1 LLQVE
6 FEGVKHEIR
15 RLQEDVELLHQQ
27 VEELTKLKQIAE
39 KQLEEA
45 LESLQ
50 VISANVA
57 LKTRLISCKQTLML
71 ESVSLQT
78 CNTCIDPYFT
88 VCRHV
93 YDTKNILFLLR
104 TL

>member
-1 LLQVE
+1 MLQVE
-6 FEGVKHEIR
+6 FEGAKHEIR

-50 VISANVA
+50 VMSANA
-57 LKTRLISCKQTLML
+57 YLENIS
-71 ESVSLQT
+71 
-78 CNTCIDPYFT
+78 P
-88 VCRHV
+88 
-93 YDTKNILFLLR
+93 
-104 TL
+104 

>member
-6 FEGVKHEIR
+6 FEGAKHEIR

-50 VISANVA
+50 VMSANA
-57 LKTRLISCKQTLML
+57 YL
-71 ESVSLQT
+71 
-78 CNTCIDPYFT
+78 
-88 VCRHV
+88 
-93 YDTKNILFLLR
+93 
-104 TL
+104 

>member
-1 LLQVE
+1 MLQVE

-57 LKTRLISCKQTLML
+57 LKIFLIKSYNICKYKFVML
-71 ESVSLQT
+71 ESFSPHT
-78 CNTCIDPYFT
+78 
-88 VCRHV
+88 
-93 YDTKNILFLLR
+93 
-104 TL
+104 

>member
-1 LLQVE
+1 LVQVE
-6 FEGVKHEIR
+6 FEGAKHEIR

-50 VISANVA
+50 VMSANA
-57 LKTRLISCKQTLML
+57 YLKVRSYSIIILIS
-71 ESVSLQT
+71 
-78 CNTCIDPYFT
+78 F
-88 VCRHV
+88 
-93 YDTKNILFLLR
+93 LFV
-104 TL
+104 

>member
-57 LKTRLISCKQTLML
+57 LKTHLISCIAF
-71 ESVSLQT
+71 VSRRL
-78 CNTCIDPYFT
+78 C
-88 VCRHV
+88 
-93 YDTKNILFLLR
+93 
-104 TL
+104 

>member
-6 FEGVKHEIR
+6 FEGAKHEIR

-50 VISANVA
+50 VMSANA
-57 LKTRLISCKQTLML
+57 YLENIS
-71 ESVSLQT
+71 
-78 CNTCIDPYFT
+78 P
-88 VCRHV
+88 
-93 YDTKNILFLLR
+93 
-104 TL
+104 

>member
-50 VISANVA
+50 VMSANVV
-57 LKTRLISCKQTLML
+57 LKIFIRFCDIYK
-71 ESVSLQT
+71 
-78 CNTCIDPYFT
+78 
-88 VCRHV
+88 
-93 YDTKNILFLLR
+93 
-104 TL
+104 

>member
-1 LLQVE
+1 MLQVE

-50 VISANVA
+50 VMSANVV
-57 LKTRLISCKQTLML
+57 LKIFIRFCDIYK
-71 ESVSLQT
+71 
-78 CNTCIDPYFT
+78 
-88 VCRHV
+88 
-93 YDTKNILFLLR
+93 
-104 TL
+104 

>member
-1 LLQVE
+1 MVQVE
-6 FEGVKHEIR
+6 FEGAKHEIR

-50 VISANVA
+50 VMSANA
-57 LKTRLISCKQTLML
+57 YLKVRSYSIIILIS
-71 ESVSLQT
+71 
-78 CNTCIDPYFT
+78 F
-88 VCRHV
+88 
-93 YDTKNILFLLR
+93 LFV
-104 TL
+104 